1 MMREPCPWRAAVA
14 RAARGAVTAAALGA
28 MISGCSGVTEVSTL
42 ELEGV
47 VARDGVPF
55 AGQAI
60 PTEFLDRLSP
70 YRVVVV
76 GETHLLVEHRE
87 LMAALRLHPGNREA
101 RRMLL
106 GLQLE
111 LPLPAEV

>member
-14 RAARGAVTAAALGA
+14 RAARGAATAAALGA

-55 AGQAI
+55 AAQPI
-60 PTEFLDRLSP
+60 PTEFLDRLYVIP
-70 YRVVVV
+70 ICHFLF
-76 GETHLLVEHRE
+76 GCDHAMH
-87 LMAALRLHPGNREA
+87 
-101 RRMLL
+101 
-106 GLQLE
+106 
-111 LPLPAEV
+111 